1 MGSNMAS
8 NHNKRPKTNLLTTP
22 GEIRNQI
29 YSYLLPTHQTI
40 VIASQRKDGF
50 SSSSSSS
57 SSQEQYIGK
66 SLRHDLST
74 LFLLNKQIHLEA
86 STFFYSNN
94 TFVLPGDAT
103 SLPHQAQANL
113 LLRWF
118 LDRIG
123 ERNCSNLRRLGIPF
137 PLEGGLGQLRDGCEQ
152 AIEEEEGAKKR
163 RFISGLVRRCP
174 NLEELEIDLGKGDT
188 PSLAGS
194 APVSSKMEMAG
205 SVEGLLRQSWAGLK
219 AVRVYWGDEVI
230 YKQRRRARS
239 WEPLRYCVPPEQV
252 QVEEEWVVENMR
264 DNEAKEAHYHGRYY
278 ERWEWR
284 VEDAIHDFYSPY
296 SSINLRSSFALE
308 RYRVA
313 ARAAETAPPR
323 DWMTANHPR
332 IEFAK
337 AFLKSPSRA
346 MSERNEEKEWW
357 RIRRKMA
364 REYTVSY
371 CCTMAGGSSYRTRSK
386 SKRTATWLRDT
397 LARL

>member
-1 MGSNMAS
+1 MTAKHSN
-8 NHNKRPKTNLLTTP
+8 RPKTNLLTTP

-29 YSYLLPTHQTI
+29 YSYLLPTHETI
-40 VIASQRKDGF
+40 VIASQRKDSF

-57 SSQEQYIGK
+57 SQQHYIGK
-66 SLRHDLST
+66 SLRRDLST
-74 LFLLNKQIHLEA
+74 LFLTSKQIYLEA

-137 PLEGGLGQLRDGCEQ
+137 PLEGGLGQLQLGDGCEQ
-152 AIEEEEGAKKR
+152 MIEEEEGAKRK

-174 NLEELEIDLGKGDT
+174 NLEELEVDLGRGDT
-188 PSLAGS
+188 PSLAGT
-194 APVSSKMEMAG
+194 APVPSKMEMAG
-205 SVEGLLRQSWAGLK
+205 SVERLLRQSWAGLK
-219 AVRVYWGDEVI
+219 AVRVYWGDQVI
-230 YKQRRRARS
+230 YKRRRRRARS
-239 WEPLRYCVPPEQV
+239 LEYGMPPEQV
-252 QVEEEWVVENMR
+252 PMGEEWVVVNMR
-264 DNEAKEAHYHGRYY
+264 DDEEDHARYRERYY
-278 ERWEWR
+278 ERREWR
-284 VEDAIHDFYSPY
+284 LEDAVHDFYSPY

-313 ARAAETAPPR
+313 ARAAEAAPSR
-323 DWMTANHPR
+323 DWLSSQHPR

-386 SKRTATWLRDT
+386 RKRTTTWLRNT

>member
-1 MGSNMAS
+1 MGSNMTTNS
-8 NHNKRPKTNLLTTP
+8 RRPKINLLTTTP

-29 YSYLLPTHQTI
+29 YSYLLPTHETI
-40 VIASQRKDGF
+40 VIASQRKEA
-50 SSSSSSS
+50 SSD
-57 SSQEQYIGK
+57 QYIGK
-66 SLRHDLST
+66 SLRTDLST
-74 LFLLNKQIHLEA
+74 LFLISKQIHLEA

-94 TFVLPGDAT
+94 TFVLPGDTT

-137 PLEGGLGQLRDGCEQ
+137 PLEGG
-152 AIEEEEGAKKR
+152 ANKR

-194 APVSSKMEMAG
+194 APEESKMEMAG
-205 SVEGLLRQSWAGLK
+205 SVEGLLKQSWPGLK
-219 AVRVYWGDEVI
+219 AVRVYWGDEVM

-239 WEPLRYCVPPEQV
+239 LESMRYCVPPEQD
-252 QVEEEWVVENMR
+252 QLKEEWVVENMR
-264 DNEAKEAHYHGRYY
+264 DDEEKEAYYQDRYY

-284 VEDAIHDFYSPY
+284 LEDAIHDFYSPY
-296 SSINLRSSFALE
+296 SSLNLRSSFALE

-313 ARAAETAPPR
+313 ARAAEAVPPR
-323 DWMTANHPR
+323 DWMSVNNPR

-357 RIRRKMA
+357 RVRRRMA
-364 REYTVSY
+364 REYRVSY

-386 SKRTATWLRDT
+386 RTRTARWLRDT
-397 LARL
+397 FAKL